1 MHQVKKAGQPAAQYL
16 LSLPRPPGIFC
27 IPFDRDQSR
36 KNPPKKKRSK
46 ATPPTGRYA
55 FGSMVYD

>member
-1 MHQVKKAGQPAAQYL
+1 MHQVKKSWPTCCTISTQP
-16 LSLPRPPGIFC
+16 PPGIFC